1 MYLRRLF
8 HVFGILCLLLLGQ
21 AVHAQASKLVI
32 EEDRQTWRFLADDTS
47 VLEQRLV
54 YRVLSPEGAQS
65 ISSVPLSYQDGW
77 QALELV
83 EAYTLKPDGRRLP
96 VSPDAIQKQ
105 SGALGGSTGMT
116 WPELRVWQ
124 LKFPDV
130 QVGDRVVLHHKQTQ
144 LKPLLPGWRS
154 FSWFANYNVNT
165 EKLLV
170 EVQTPKDLALAVE
183 TQGVEVSRSEV
194 DGLQIQRFTGQ
205 VAARAYDPGTSNA
218 STTVARVLVSSLVSN
233 EALADRFARV
243 VQPKLAPHSALR
255 DIAERETKGL
265 TEPVEKAKALY
276 DWVRKNIRYN
286 AVYLGAGGWEPND
299 MAHILDT
306 RYGDC
311 KDHMLLL
318 IGLLKAV
325 GVEAVPALINTGGD
339 YALNSVAAGFNHV
352 IVYVPAQDLYLDP
365 TGTSV
370 PFGSLPRGVYGKPVL
385 LARVQG
391 SSVGQTPVL
400 TPERNRMESRSDF
413 QISAEGA
420 LQGSVHIAASGQ
432 AALWLQDRLAQI
444 PAGKEGE
451 AVRGWLEAAKITGTG
466 TLRYPPLDRD
476 RAEQTLELDIL
487 IPHYVSNPEAGSLR
501 ANPSIPNLQVY
512 ILDNLGNFSTEQRR
526 FAMPC
531 QPKWVREE
539 FKLQFDPLF
548 TLQHPPKDL
557 AFEGEGLRFN
567 AHYSLDKQVLQGDRE
582 FVDRNPSMV
591 CDVAL
596 YAQRKPSMQAIA
608 KNLRQQLI
616 YQQ

>member
-8 HVFGILCLLLLGQ
+8 HMFGTLCLLLACLE
-21 AVHAQASKLVI
+21 AQAQAGKQVI

-54 YRVLSPEGAQS
+54 FRVLSPEGAQAA
-65 ISSVPLSYQDGW
+65 SSVPLSYQDGW
-77 QALELV
+77 QTLELL
-83 EAYTLKPDGRRLP
+83 EAYTLKPDGQRLP
-96 VSPDAIQKQ
+96 VAQDAIQKQ
-105 SGALGGSTGMT
+105 SGVLGGSTGMT

-124 LKFPDV
+124 LKFSDV
-130 QVGDRVVLHHKQTQ
+130 QVGDRTVLHYKQTQ

-154 FSWFANYNVNT
+154 FSWFANHNVDT
-165 EKLLV
+165 EKLLL
-170 EVQTPKDLALAVE
+170 EVQAPKEMALAVE
-183 TQGVEVSRSEV
+183 TQGVEARRSEA
-194 DGLQIQRFTGQ
+194 DGVQIQRFTGQ
-205 VAARAYDPGTSNA
+205 VAARSYDPGSSNL
-218 STTVARVLVSSLVSN
+218 STTVARVLVSSLEGN
-233 EALADRFARV
+233 AALADLFAQG
-243 VQPKLAPHSALR
+243 VQTKLLPHAGLR
-255 DIAERETKGL
+255 AIAKRETQGL
-265 TEPVEKAKALY
+265 TEPAAQTKALY

-286 AVYLGAGGWEPND
+286 AVYLGAGGWVPND
-299 MAHILDT
+299 VAHILET

-318 IGLLKAV
+318 IGLLREV
-325 GVEAVPALINTGGD
+325 GVEAVPALVNTRSD
-339 YALNSVAAGFNHV
+339 YVLNSVAAGFNHV

-365 TGTSV
+365 TGTSM
-370 PFGSLPRGVYGKPVL
+370 PFGSLPKSVNGKPVL

-391 SSVGQTPVL
+391 SSVGQTPVPL
-400 TPERNRMESRSDF
+400 PERNRVASRSDF
-413 QISAEGA
+413 QISATGA
-420 LQGSVHIAASGQ
+420 LQGSVRITTSGQ
-432 AALWLQDRLAQI
+432 TALWLQDRLAQI

-451 AVRGWLEAAKITGTG
+451 AVRSWLEAAKLTGTG

-476 RAEQTLELDIL
+476 RAEQTLELAVD
-487 IPHYVSNPEAGSLR
+487 IPHYISNPEAGSLR

-539 FKLQFDPLF
+539 FTLRFDSAF
-548 TLQHPPKDL
+548 TLQSPPKDL
-557 AFEGEGLRFN
+557 VVEGPSLRFD
-567 AHYSLDKQVLQGDRE
+567 AHYRLDNHVLQGDRE
-582 FVDRNPSMV
+582 FVDRNSSMV
-591 CDVAL
+591 CDVGL

>member
-1 MYLRRLF
+1 MHLHRLF
-8 HVFGILCLLLLGQ
+8 HVFSILCLVLVCQG
-21 AVHAQASKLVI
+21 ARAQASKLVI

-47 VLEQRLV
+47 VQEQRLV

-65 ISSVPLSYQDGW
+65 ISSIPLSYQDGW
-77 QALELV
+77 QSQELLD
-83 EAYTLKPDGRRLP
+83 AYTLKPDGQRLP

-130 QVGDRVVLHHKQTQ
+130 QVGDRVVLHHKLTQ

-154 FSWFANYNVNT
+154 LSWFANHNINT

-170 EVQTPKDLALAVE
+170 EVQAPKDLALAVE
-183 TQGVEVSRSEV
+183 TQGVEVSRSEA
-194 DGLQIQRFTGQ
+194 DGLHIQRFTGQ
-205 VAARAYDPGTSNA
+205 VVARPYDPGTSNA
-218 STTVARVLVSSLVSN
+218 STTVERVLVSTLGSN
-233 EALADRFARV
+233 EALADRFAQV
-243 VQPKLAPHSALR
+243 VQTKLAPNAALH

-265 TEPVEKAKALY
+265 TEPAAKAKALY

-286 AVYLGAGGWEPND
+286 AVYLGAGGWVPND
-299 MAHILDT
+299 IAHILDT

-318 IGLLKAV
+318 IGLLKEV
-325 GVEAVPALINTGGD
+325 GVEAIPALVNVGAD
-339 YALNSVAAGFNHV
+339 YALNSVSASFNHV
-352 IVYVPAQDLYLDP
+352 IVYVPSQDLYLDP

-370 PFGSLPRGVYGKPVL
+370 PFGSLPRGVNGKPVL
-385 LARVQG
+385 LSRAQG
-391 SSVGQTPVL
+391 SSVAQTPVL
-400 TPERNRMESRSDF
+400 TPERNRVESRSDF
-413 QISAEGA
+413 QINAEGA

-466 TLRYPPLDRD
+466 TLRFPPLDRD
-476 RAEQTLELDIL
+476 RAEQTLELDVQ

-512 ILDNLGNFSTEQRR
+512 ILDNLGNFSTAQRR

-539 FKLQFDPLF
+539 FKLQFDPQF
-548 TLQHPPKDL
+548 SLQRPPKDL
-557 AFEGEGLRFN
+557 AVEGHGMRFN
-567 AHYSLDKQVLQGDRE
+567 AHYRLDKQVLQGDRE

-596 YAQRKPSMQAIA
+596 YAQRKPSMQAIT
-608 KNLRQQLI
+608 KNLHQQLI